1 MKRIVLLLFSATIML
16 VGLSSI
22 VLAKNPLSDDDA
34 VAAITKFENDAVKA
48 DLAGDS
54 AFYEKN
60 LVDNWTGG
68 YSGGTWYTKESML
81 AEMKD
86 TAKNKT
92 NSEEITDLK
101 VRVYDNTAIAT
112 YKSNYDSMVGGE
124 HRAKTVLSTDT
135 FVRKNGVW
143 RQVAGHSSEAAK

>member
-1 MKRIVLLLFSATIML
+1 ML

-34 VAAITKFENDAVKA
+34 VAAITKFETDAVKA

-92 NSEEITDLK
+92 NSEEITDL
-101 VRVYDNTAIAT
+101 
-112 YKSNYDSMVGGE
+112 
-124 HRAKTVLSTDT
+124 
-135 FVRKNGVW
+135 
-143 RQVAGHSSEAAK
+143 